1 MDGAGWGQAF
11 IVIINATYS
20 DVKTFGEFMKNKYSE
35 LEEKNHIRKHKMI
48 KF

>member
-20 DVKTFGEFMKNKYSE
+20 DVKTSGEFIDILNWK
-35 LEEKNHIRKHKMI
+35 RKTIFGNI
-48 KF
+48 K

>member
-20 DVKTFGEFMKNKYSE
+20 DVKTSGEFMKTRYSE
-35 LEEKNHIRKHKMI
+35 L
-48 KF
+48 